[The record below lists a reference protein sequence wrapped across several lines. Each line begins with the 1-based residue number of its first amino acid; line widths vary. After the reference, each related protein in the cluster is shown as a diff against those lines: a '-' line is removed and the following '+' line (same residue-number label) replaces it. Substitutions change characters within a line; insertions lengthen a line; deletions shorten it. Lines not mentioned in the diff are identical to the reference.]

1 MEMWEIEGGLPL
13 RGEVRVARAKNAV
26 LPQMAAALLTEE
38 PVRILDAPELTDVGR
53 MAQMLIDLGGAVRS
67 EGGALDIV
75 CASPRAKAS
84 GTIEGLTRASVLALG
99 PLLARCG
106 EATLALPGGCR
117 IGARP
122 IDIHLSGFEAM
133 GAQVSVQDGVVSAR
147 GRLHPARYRM
157 KFPSVG
163 ATENIMLAAA
173 LTPGESVIENA
184 AREPEILDLA
194 AMLRSMGAGV
204 EGAGNYA
211 LRVRGTNRLHG
222 AEHTPIGDRIEA
234 GTLLCASAASGGDV
248 RVLGAQAAHLFMPLT
263 VLRQM
268 GARPCSDADSIW
280 LRGRAVNGVSVRT
293 GAFPDFPT
301 DLQAVFM
308 AVMAN
313 AGAHSEIAETVFE
326 NRFGHVPE
334 LKRMGA
340 RIDIDGSTA
349 VVEGGRLRGAS
360 VEASDLRAG
369 AALVIA
375 AMCASGTTRLHG
387 AQIIRR
393 GYENLD
399 GKLNE
404 LGADIVVNAK

>member
-1 MEMWEIEGGLPL
+1 
-13 RGEVRVARAKNAV
+13 
-26 LPQMAAALLTEE
+26 
-38 PVRILDAPELTDVGR
+38 
-53 MAQMLIDLGGAVRS
+53 
-67 EGGALDIV
+67 
-75 CASPRAKAS
+75 
-84 GTIEGLTRASVLALG
+84 
-99 PLLARCG
+99 
-106 EATLALPGGCR
+106 
-117 IGARP
+117 
-122 IDIHLSGFEAM
+122 
-133 GAQVSVQDGVVSAR
+133 
-147 GRLHPARYRM
+147 
-157 KFPSVG
+157 
-163 ATENIMLAAA
+163 MLAAA

-211 LRVRGTNRLHG
+211 LRVRGANRLHG

-234 GTLLCASAASGGDV
+234 GTLLCASAAAGGDV

-280 LRGRAVNGVSVRT
+280 LRGRATKGVIVRT

-313 AGAHSEIAETVFE
+313 ADAHSEIAETVFE

>member
-1 MEMWEIEGGLPL
+1 M
-13 RGEVRVARAKNAV
+13 
-26 LPQMAAALLTEE
+26 
-38 PVRILDAPELTDVGR
+38 
-53 MAQMLIDLGGAVRS
+53 
-67 EGGALDIV
+67 
-75 CASPRAKAS
+75 
-84 GTIEGLTRASVLALG
+84 
-99 PLLARCG
+99 
-106 EATLALPGGCR
+106 
-117 IGARP
+117 
-122 IDIHLSGFEAM
+122 
-133 GAQVSVQDGVVSAR
+133 
-147 GRLHPARYRM
+147 
-157 KFPSVG
+157 
-163 ATENIMLAAA
+163 
-173 LTPGESVIENA
+173 
-184 AREPEILDLA
+184 
-194 AMLRSMGAGV
+194 
-204 EGAGNYA
+204 
-211 LRVRGTNRLHG
+211 RVRGTNRLHG
-222 AEHTPIGDRIEA
+222 AEHTPIEDRIEA
-234 GTLLCASAASGGDV
+234 GTLLCASAAVGGDV

-280 LRGRAVNGVSVRT
+280 LRGRATKGVSVRT

-313 AGAHSEIAETVFE
+313 ADAHSEIAETVFE